1 MARRGHT
8 PRPPSPRSPRYG
20 RVARGTLR
28 GFSGGPVDATVATD
42 IATVTFSAVGTG
54 GSATISAA
62 AAATVTFSARAAAVY
77 TSTGANVEGH
87 VGGSVGSGSGPQAPP
102 ATTTGAVTTISF
114 DGATSTITRS
124 SGSFLSDGFQVGDR
138 IEVSGSASNDL
149 GTLTIAAVTST
160 TITVEEP
167 LLVDETSGATVTLST
182 IGTDFGG
189 LDWYVQS
196 VAPGFSIAADW
207 QFIVCDA
214 NGVAIADVSRVT
226 WGKRLSWRLDR
237 SWFAS
242 ARIPGDDPL
251 RRILHTDGHPYISA
265 GRRVLKCYRLE
276 SGRWVL
282 RFAGRI
288 LQVEDDGDADET
300 WTAFTAYDPWTTLYR
315 RVVRNAG
322 GSRATDVIFAAQ
334 AGNVLAKA
342 LVDRTIAYAGACGI
356 TTSSADCVFETTTNQ
371 ELPLPQGTSVA
382 TALEMLCDTG
392 LMDVYLRPV
401 DRQDGILVEMNVY
414 NSFGDERAEAAFA
427 YPGTIERW
435 RRLIDATELANDID
449 IFYGTRPAKAKD
461 WKRSAHTDATS
472 ITAFGRWEDTRV
484 FEGAKL
490 GQAQSIGT
498 LELAL
503 RRNPR
508 ETLSIT
514 PLPERAPLP
523 FLEWFLGDE
532 IPVSTDDS
540 TGQALSGVQRV
551 YGFTLEIDDDGFER
565 ITDISTSS
573 NL

>member
-8 PRPPSPRSPRYG
+8 PRPSPRSPRYG

-28 GFSGGPVDATVATD
+28 GFSGGPVDATVETGV
-42 IATVTFSAVGTG
+42 ATVTFSGAGAG
-54 GSATISAA
+54 GSSTVSAA

-87 VGGSVGSGSGPQAPP
+87 TGGSVGSGSGPQAP
-102 ATTTGAVTTISF
+102 ATSTTGALTDISF
-114 DGATSTITRS
+114 DGTTSTITRA
-124 SGSFLSDGFQVGDR
+124 SGSFLADGFAVGDR
-138 IEVSGSASNDL
+138 IVVSGSSSNDG

-167 LLVDETSGATVTLST
+167 LLVTEAAGASVTIAAL
-182 IGTDFGG
+182 GTDFGG
-189 LDWYVQS
+189 LDWYVQTI
-196 VAPGFSIAADW
+196 APAYSIAPDW

-214 NGVAIADVSRVT
+214 NGVAIADISRVA
-226 WGKRLSWRLDR
+226 WAKRLSWRLDR

-242 ARIPGDDPL
+242 CRVPGDDPL

-265 GRRVLKCYRLE
+265 GRRVLKAYRFE
-276 SGRWVL
+276 SNRWVIW
-282 RFAGRI
+282 FSGRI
-288 LQVEDDGDADET
+288 LQVEDEGDADET
-300 WTAFTAYDPWTTLYR
+300 WTSLTAYDPWTMLYR

-322 GSRATDVIFAAQ
+322 GSRATDVIFAPQ

-342 LVDRTIAYAGACGI
+342 LVDRTITYAGACGI
-356 TTSSADCVFETTTNQ
+356 VTDSADCVFETTADQ

-382 TALEMLCDTG
+382 HALEMLCDTG

-401 DRQDGILVEMNVY
+401 DRQDGVLAEMNVY
-414 NSFGDERAEAAFA
+414 ERFGSERPEAAFH

-435 RRLIDATELANDID
+435 RRLVDASELANDLD
-449 IFYGTRPAKAKD
+449 VFYGTRPAKAKTWPRQTFSD
-461 WKRSAHTDATS
+461 SASVTT
-472 ITAFGRWEDTRV
+472 FGRWEDTRV

-503 RRNPR
+503 RKNPR
-508 ETLSIT
+508 ETVAIT
-514 PLPERAPLP
+514 PLPERSPLP
-523 FLEWFLGDE
+523 FLEWFIGDT
-532 IPVSTDDS
+532 ITVATDAS
-540 TGQALSGVQRV
+540 TGQALSGLQRV
-551 YGFTLEIDDDGFER
+551 YGFTLEIDDDGFET